1 MASISEQLPPL
12 SKSVLEMTVEEIL
25 KSRLSVNPADLT
37 AICQQFQ
44 IVEMGL
50 FGSAL
55 RDDFRVGGDD
65 PSDVDLLVVF
75 RSGYRLSWQDWTALE
90 SRLRS
95 VFQREVD
102 IVRKNLLNNPYRR
115 AKILRSN
122 RVIYR
127 RALKDFRQWL
137 EPIAPSNPFDQL
149 DRSPVTPR
157 PCEESCDF
165 S

>member
-1 MASISEQLPPL
+1 MTFLSEQLQPP
-12 SKSVLEMTVEEIL
+12 SNSVLEMTVEEIL
-25 KSRLSVNPADLT
+25 QSRLNVNPEDLT

-44 IVEMGL
+44 IIEMGL

-55 RDDFRVGGDD
+55 REDFRVGGDD

-75 RSGYRLSWQDWTALE
+75 RSGYRLSWTDWTALE
-90 SRLRS
+90 SKLRS

-122 RVIYR
+122 RVIY
-127 RALKDFRQWL
+127 A
-137 EPIAPSNPFDQL
+137 A
-149 DRSPVTPR
+149 
-157 PCEESCDF
+157 
-165 S
+165 